1 MATTVYLVRHG
12 RTALNAA
19 GVLRGRIDEPL
30 DSAGR
35 AEARR
40 LGSLFASVPLTRV
53 IASPLKRSFET
64 ARMVAE
70 PHGLAVTADP
80 AFIDRDYG
88 PWAGQPRQALAAR
101 YGSVD
106 AAPADEVEPRAAFER
121 RVATALERVAR
132 DADGGSVAVVA
143 HDAVNRAL
151 IRVVGGRPR
160 ADMDPPQPTGCW
172 NRFVFDGGGGTCEVV
187 GAVPGDGIIP

>member
-1 MATTVYLVRHG
+1 MASTVYLMRHG

-35 AEARR
+35 AEAAR
-40 LGSLFASVPLTRV
+40 LGSLFAAVHLLRV
-53 IASPLKRSFET
+53 VSSPLKRSYAT
-64 ARMVAE
+64 ACAVAE
-70 PHGLAVTADP
+70 PHGLAVAVDP
-80 AFIDRDYG
+80 GLIDRDYG
-88 PWAGQPRQALAAR
+88 PWAGQRQEALAAR
-101 YGSVD
+101 YGAVD

-132 DADGGSVAVVA
+132 EADAGSVAVVA

-151 IRVVGGRPR
+151 ICTMGGRR
-160 ADMDPPQPTGCW
+160 GADKDLPQPTGCW
-172 NRFVFDGGGGTCEVV
+172 NRFVFADGRAACEVV
-187 GAVPGDGIIP
+187 GALPGDGTLP